1 MKKISEY
8 EPPKRMMID
17 VESLFDCDTCYHN
30 QNGQCNTSCDAGESY
45 RPAMSKLE
53 IIEAE
58 PVRHGRWEESG
69 GQLTP
74 MHRHDEFTNPD
85 QIFYGKCSVCG
96 ITVYQNGVLNGFNYC
111 PHCGAKMDKNVSEHD
126 GDVLRLNEDGTTEW
140 RKEIEHE

>member
-1 MKKISEY
+1 MRLISEY

-58 PVRHGRWEESG
+58 PVRHGRWN
-69 GQLTP
+69 
-74 MHRHDEFTNPD
+74 FTSCSLC
-85 QIFYGKCSVCG
+85 GKSFLDYAEADCDRS
-96 ITVYQNGVLNGFNYC
+96 IYLDLPNYC
-111 PHCGAKMDKNVSEHD
+111 PNCGAKMD
-126 GDVLRLNEDGTTEW
+126 G
-140 RKEIEHE
+140 KENQ